1 MRSCALLLAVAL
13 PLLAPPAA
21 AERIKDISNVHGVR
35 ANQLFGYGLVVGL
48 KGTGDTIQSRFTT
61 QSLAAMLG
69 RQGVRIDPR
78 EIQVRNVAAV
88 MVTAD
93 LPPFARSG
101 ARLDVVVS
109 SIGNAR
115 SLNGGTLLFT
125 PLKAA
130 DGNVYA
136 VAQGSLSVGGFD
148 VQGGG
153 SSLARNHT
161 TAGRVPQGALVEREV
176 PVSLAGREE
185 ILLDL
190 ANPDF
195 TTAARV
201 AEAINAALQAELAE
215 ADDPGR
221 VRVRL
226 PEDRK
231 NKLVSLVAQIEA
243 LEIAPDT
250 VARVVLNERTGT
262 LVMGEAVRIA
272 PVAVSHGSLQ
282 LEIRSVPV
290 VSQPEPFSRGTTV
303 STSAEELSAQEQAGG
318 IRLIERGAT
327 LGDVVRALNAIGAS
341 PRDLIDILQAIRA
354 AGALPARLEIL

>member
-1 MRSCALLLAVAL
+1 MNRLALALLAAMLFA
-13 PLLAPPAA
+13 APAS

-35 ANQLFGYGLVVGL
+35 SNQLFGYGLVVGL

-88 MVTAD
+88 MVTAE

-115 SLNGGTLLFT
+115 SLSGGTLLFT

-136 VAQGSLSVGGFD
+136 VAQGPVSVGGFD
-148 VQGGG
+148 LQGGG
-153 SSLARNHT
+153 SSLSRNHT

-176 PVSLAGREE
+176 PMNLAGREE

-190 ANPDF
+190 VQPDF
-195 TTAARV
+195 TSAARI
-201 AEAINAALQAELAE
+201 AEAINAALKAELAE

-226 PEDRK
+226 PEEQRG
-231 NKLVSLVAQIEA
+231 KLVALVAQIEA
-243 LEIAPDT
+243 LEVAPDA
-250 VARVVLNERTGT
+250 VARVVVNERTGT

-303 STSAEELSAQEQAGG
+303 TTSAEELSAQEQPGTL
-318 IRLIERGAT
+318 RLVERGAT
-327 LGDVVRALNAIGAS
+327 LGEVVRALNAIGAS